1 MSRPGF
7 VFDLT
12 AHVPGQGLDFTC
24 RGCGTKE
31 PAGAASNA
39 ELHSLLRIHAHDRHA
54 LAHAEQGQT
63 TGELVLCLVIFFCLY
78 AVATQIFRFLGRSG
92 VEIVSRVFGLV
103 VCSIAV
109 NGLITAIKLSF
120 GLATLPQH

>member
-12 AHVPGQGLDFTC
+12 AHAPGQGLDFTC

-39 ELHSLLRIHAHDRHA
+39 ELHTLLRIHAHERHA
-54 LAHAEQGQT
+54 LAHAEESKIT
-63 TGELVLCLVIFFCLY
+63 HHD
-78 AVATQIFRFLGRSG
+78 RSG
-92 VEIVSRVFGLV
+92 GEKV
-103 VCSIAV
+103 VCFWPPEAV
-109 NGLITAIKLSF
+109 
-120 GLATLPQH
+120 